1 MSLKDGKTKNI
12 GGSKDILECLNLK
25 SDEQIMVEVGIN
37 QNKTKLSLSQFKEL
51 LFREDKTPLLKNNIS
66 EIINNQEYKNKYGV
80 RMIQEFVDYW
90 TEMLPNGK
98 KQRWQKQKAFDVNR
112 MLISWAKRDYNS
124 YYKRHK
130 EEKIIRDQEEYY
142 RRAEEKVSEEESERQ
157 KRELK
162 KITQGLFTHVKEM

>member
-1 MSLKDGKTKNI
+1 
-12 GGSKDILECLNLK
+12 
-25 SDEQIMVEVGIN
+25 MVEVVIN

-112 MLISWAKRDYNS
+112 RLISWAKRDYNS

>member
-1 MSLKDGKTKNI
+1 
-12 GGSKDILECLNLK
+12 
-25 SDEQIMVEVGIN
+25 MVEVVIN
-37 QNKTKLSLSQFKEL
+37 QNRIKLNLNQFKEL

-66 EIINNQEYKNKYGV
+66 EIINNQEYKNKFGV

-112 MLISWAKRDYNS
+112 RLISWAKRDYNS

-130 EEKIIRDQEEYY
+130 EERIIRDQEEYY